1 MASNRLLFLV
11 SLVARGM
18 QRALLALLVAVCV
31 AALPLAVPA
40 ARAEASGAIAVA
52 AAAAT
57 VEAPDASVAEAAATP
72 PDRNQLTPRNTAYS
86 FILLG
91 REGNWA
97 GAGALLLEPAS
108 GWPEGASPERLARAL
123 KSMMDER
130 LWLDFAQIPDTSA
143 AAGASAGAEGSEG
156 VEIGVISLGEGTLPV
171 RFVVRDGR
179 WVVSSETVA
188 LIPAAA
194 RDLNAW
200 WVSGMPAFLTDVRLF
215 EIALWQWIGLAAIG
229 LVGVLVGVAVAR
241 TLKRGADLGAGKGLG
256 AITASVAAIA
266 PPISVLLSLVAMQIA
281 EQFLGLSAPAR
292 ENLALGSRAATA
304 LVIAWAAV
312 RWIRAMSAIL
322 EAQLVE
328 RGVAEAV
335 GIVRIAR
342 MVAAILIYLLGVSA
356 ALQIFGLDLSA
367 VIAGLGIGTAALALA
382 SQQTLGNL
390 FGGASVLADRALT
403 PGDTVNLGGTIATV
417 ERIGIRSTQLRTL
430 DRTLLIVANG
440 DLAQSRIE
448 KMSARD
454 GFRLNATLG
463 LRYETTAAQMRAIV
477 ADIRTLLESD
487 AMVDRESVR
496 VHFLLFN
503 NSSLDIDIKG
513 LIKTED
519 AAQYRETLE
528 RFNLSFMEIVA
539 RHGSGFAFPSQ
550 TVYLSRDSA
559 PRG

>member
-1 MASNRLLFLV
+1 MASNRLLLLV
-11 SLVARGM
+11 SPVARGM

-40 ARAEASGAIAVA
+40 ARAEASGAAIATGPTAVTA
-52 AAAAT
+52 ADAQAAPA
-57 VEAPDASVAEAAATP
+57 AEAAAKP
-72 PDRNQLTPRNTAYS
+72 PERNRLTPRNAAYS
-86 FILLG
+86 FIVLG
-91 REGNWA
+91 REGNWVDA
-97 GAGALLLEPAS
+97 SALLLEPEA

-123 KSMMDER
+123 KSLLDEH
-130 LWLDFAQIPDTSA
+130 LWLDFDAIPSLPAVRTPNA
-143 AAGASAGAEGSEG
+143 PTPR
-156 VEIGVISLGEGTLPV
+156 VEIGSIAFDTGTIPVSLVPHSGQWFISA
-171 RFVVRDGR
+171 
-179 WVVSSETVA
+179 ETVA
-188 LIPAAA
+188 LVPAAA
-194 RDLNAW
+194 RDLGVW
-200 WVSGMPAFLTDVRLF
+200 WVSGMPSFLVDVRLF
-215 EIALWQWIGLAAIG
+215 EIALWQWIGLLAIG
-229 LVGVLVGVAVAR
+229 LVGVLIGVSVAR
-241 TLKRGADLGAGKGLG
+241 ALKRGADLGAGRGLG

-281 EQFLGLSAPAR
+281 EQFLALSAPAR

-322 EAQLVE
+322 EQQLVE

-477 ADIRTLLESD
+477 ADIRTLLEDD

-519 AAQYRETLE
+519 AAQYRATLE

-550 TVYLSRDSA
+550 TVYLARDSA